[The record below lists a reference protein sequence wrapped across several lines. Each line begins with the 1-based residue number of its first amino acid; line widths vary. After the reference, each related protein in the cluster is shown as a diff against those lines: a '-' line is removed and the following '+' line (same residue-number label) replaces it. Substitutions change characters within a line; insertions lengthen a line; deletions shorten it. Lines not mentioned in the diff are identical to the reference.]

1 METKAGRTGPCASCP
16 QSLQWPFLPGQAL
29 NPSNHHDNP
38 ERSVPLLYGAQGEGR
53 LARNL
58 QGTIRKLETHPR
70 LLREGQPQPQEG
82 LLCPLNLQ

>member
-1 METKAGRTGPCASCP
+1 MQKTTEQHFTNKDIQIINKHMKRY
-16 QSLQWPFLPGQAL
+16 FI
-29 NPSNHHDNP
+29 
-38 ERSVPLLYGAQGEGR
+38 PLLYGAQGEGR

-58 QGTIRKLETHPR
+58 QGANRKLETHPR